1 MIVLDHKK
9 KELVQLRRSASD
21 FLAVEPADL
30 REVVRQVVSIAKPLR
45 VILFGSR
52 ARGDARS
59 DSDWDLMVVV
69 PEGTHRLH
77 TSLKLYGSVR
87 KKGLACDFLVSTPDD
102 FKRYSYHP
110 SLVYKYIL
118 EEGIDLY
125 VA

>member
-1 MIVLDHKK
+1 MIVLDRKK
-9 KELVQLRRSASD
+9 NELAPLRRSASEC
-21 FLAVEPADL
+21 LAIEPADL
-30 REVVRQVVSIAKPLR
+30 REVVRQVVAIAHPLR

-77 TSLKLYGSVR
+77 TSLKLYGSVH
-87 KKGLACDFLVSTPDD
+87 KNGLACDFLVSTPGD